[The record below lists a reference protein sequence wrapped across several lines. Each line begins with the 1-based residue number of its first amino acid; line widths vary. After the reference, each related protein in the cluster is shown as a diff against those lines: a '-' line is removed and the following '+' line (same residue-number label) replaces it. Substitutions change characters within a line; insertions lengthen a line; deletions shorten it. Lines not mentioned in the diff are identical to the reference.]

1 MIVRLSV
8 SVLSLSFRSIRVGET
23 SKPPKFSSPLSP
35 SPIASFLPS
44 IDNLTSFPLLTL
56 AKASSGIF
64 NNPGEPANTYRK
76 HCIPSTSRYWQFL
89 LKRFHQCVRYSNETL
104 EFWLIV
110 QKLFKGKGVNFFR
123 GFKAQGLN
131 TMNESLS
138 SISPI
143 DCRINFSVPS
153 NPTLS
158 KETFKY
164 TLDAGSPGLLN
175 IPLDAFANVNKGK
188 DVKLSID
195 CEKLAFNNKFSQL
208 FNSSAHVSNRNQQ
221 TLFHQSFEVTFHFV
235 YFFDSI
241 DECFL

>member
-1 MIVRLSV
+1 M
-8 SVLSLSFRSIRVGET
+8 
-23 SKPPKFSSPLSP
+23 
-35 SPIASFLPS
+35 
-44 IDNLTSFPLLTL
+44 
-56 AKASSGIF
+56 
-64 NNPGEPANTYRK
+64 
-76 HCIPSTSRYWQFL
+76 
-89 LKRFHQCVRYSNETL
+89 
-104 EFWLIV
+104 
-110 QKLFKGKGVNFFR
+110 FKGKGVNFFR

-195 CEKLAFNNKFSQL
+195 GKKLAIGLGDNGDENL
-208 FNSSAHVSNRNQQ
+208 GG
-221 TLFHQSFEVTFHFV
+221 FEVSPTLMERKDRLKTETDNLTIITSRLKETFVDGVEKVDKMEGDFKGLMKQSLLI
-235 YFFDSI
+235 SI
-241 DECFL
+241 THMSRRIKELR